1 MTVLELVSKTNYLNR
16 LINRMKFRYSKTK
29 NIGYK
34 EIADTAYEIK
44 LELENCNITD
54 DKKIK
59 EVLSGTSELY
69 LKGKILDRQER
80 LNKGC

>member
-1 MTVLELVSKTNYLNR
+1 MTVLELVFKVNYLNS
-16 LINRMKFRYSKTK
+16 LVNRMKFRYCKTN

-34 EIADTAYEIK
+34 EIADRANEIK

-54 DKKIK
+54 DKRIEKI
-59 EVLSGTSELY
+59 LSETSELY

-80 LNKGC
+80 LNKEC